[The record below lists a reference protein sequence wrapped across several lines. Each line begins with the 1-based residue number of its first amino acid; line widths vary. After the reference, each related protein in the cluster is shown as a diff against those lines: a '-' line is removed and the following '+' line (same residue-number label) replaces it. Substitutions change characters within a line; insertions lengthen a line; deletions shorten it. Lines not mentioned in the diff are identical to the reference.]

1 MFGLDPFQLKLFS
14 QLALAA
20 FLGVLIGLERSYVRK
35 AAGFRTYSL
44 IALGSC
50 LFTILSQSGFAGEN
64 ADPTRIAAQ
73 IVTGIGFIGAGLII
87 FQEHKIQGLTT
98 AAGLWATAA
107 IGMAIGM
114 GFYQLAILAS
124 LLILVILSI
133 FSKLEFKLREERENK

>member
-1 MFGLDPFQLKLFS
+1 MFSFDPIQLKLFG

-20 FLGVLIGLERSYVRK
+20 FLGALIGLERSYIGK

-50 LFTILSQSGFAGEN
+50 LFTILSQIGFAGEN
-64 ADPTRIAAQ
+64 IDPTRIAAQ

-87 FQEHKIQGLTT
+87 FQEQKIQGLTT
-98 AAGLWATAA
+98 AAGLWAVAA
-107 IGMAIGM
+107 IGMAVGM
-114 GFYQLAILAS
+114 KFYQLATYAS

-133 FSKLEFKLREERENK
+133 FSKLEFKLREKRGGK